1 MKQIKVG
8 LSYNDVLLIPQFSDI
23 HSRSEVSLST
33 KITPDILLKI
43 PLIAVNM
50 DTVTGVEMAVAI
62 YKLGGMSYIG
72 RFDESDIQA
81 NKIAEIKK
89 KGGET
94 IGVIGVKGDYLER
107 AEKLLKAGSLA
118 LHLDI
123 AHAHSAHAL
132 KVIRECKKRFPKVS
146 MIAGTVA
153 TYQGAYDLFKAGA
166 DSIKV
171 GIGAGSICITRVNA
185 GSGVPQITAII
196 EASRAKNKFK
206 NKYILADG
214 GAANSGD
221 IVKALA
227 AGADAYQGG
236 SIFAGTDEAPG
247 DVIELNGARY
257 KEYNGSTSLSEKKRQ
272 LRKDKANKEETYAL
286 HVEGVEGMM
295 KSRGPVKQVIDEY
308 CAGIRSGLSYSGAKN
323 IKELWKKAQFIQ
335 ITAAGYRESQSHTV
349 IPRQVSEE
357 QPQVTQLDK
366 DLFYTLS

>member
-23 HSRSEVSLST
+23 RSRNEVDIST
-33 KITPDILLKI
+33 KITPDITLKI

-50 DTVTGVEMAVAI
+50 DTVTGVEMAIAI
-62 YKLGGMSYIG
+62 YKLGGIGYIG
-72 RFDESDIQA
+72 RFDEPEIQA
-81 NKIAEIKK
+81 DKISDIKK
-89 KGGET
+89 KGGES
-94 IGVIGVKGDYLER
+94 IGVIGVKGDYLDR

-123 AHAHSAHAL
+123 AHAHSSHAL
-132 KVIRECKKRFPKVS
+132 EVIKNCKRRFPKIS

-153 TYQGAYDLFKAGA
+153 TYEGAYDLFKTGA
-166 DSIKV
+166 DSVKV

-185 GSGVPQITAII
+185 GSGVPQITAIM

-206 NKYILADG
+206 NKFILADA
-214 GAANSGD
+214 GASSPGD
-221 IVKALA
+221 VVKTLA

-236 SIFAGTDEAPG
+236 SIFAGTDESPG
-247 DVIELNGARY
+247 EIVKIDGKLF

-272 LRKDKANKEETYAL
+272 LQKDGNHKTNTYVL
-286 HVEGVEGMM
+286 HIEGVEGVV
-295 KSRGPVKQVIDEY
+295 KYKGPLKKVVDEY
-308 CAGIRSGLSYSGAKN
+308 LAGIRSGLSYSGARN

-335 ITAAGYRESQSHTV
+335 ITAAGFRESQSHTV
-349 IPRQVSEE
+349 ILRETAE
-357 QPQVTQLDK
+357 QKPKTPQLDK